1 MRSVVGNRLFDKDMF
16 TSVEESA
23 CNFVVS
29 ARRGCYRSGVNH
41 PHEIIERF
49 GGCSPEFA
57 CNRAA
62 PERLHVM
69 HRSELSQRN
78 FRVESCMI
86 TSDMSNANNTNA
98 QLFHRSSMTQ
108 PRKLSRVNARSFS
121 ASDRCGRP

>member
-1 MRSVVGNRLFDKDMF
+1 MRSVVGNRLFDQHMF
-16 TSVEESA
+16 ASGEESA

-49 GGCSPEFA
+49 SRCSPEFA

-69 HRSELSQRN
+69 HCCELNQRN
-78 FRVESCMI
+78 LRVESCVI

-98 QLFHRSSMTQ
+98 QLFHRSPNESTPKAFMGQ
-108 PRKLSRVNARSFS
+108 
-121 ASDRCGRP
+121 RP